1 MHRPLRAVPDLVSA
15 GQVFATIILPAYK
28 IFAKLLFRTLYFPI
42 CNAVVMKP
50 ALLRCGG
57 YMYVLDLVS

>member
-15 GQVFATIILPAYK
+15 GQVFATVIVPTYK
-28 IFAKLLFRTLYFPI
+28 IFAKLLFWTLCFPM

-50 ALLRCGG
+50 ALLSCGD
-57 YMYVLDLVS
+57 YMYVLVFVS